1 MCFCEEFQ
9 KVQYCQEAI
18 RSLLQYS
25 KAYKSL
31 NSIIK
36 ITWGISNWSNIPQ
49 LKDCLSKEEL
59 KECLDYMIFHSK
71 SDKEKNRFQFN
82 ERNRILH
89 HEFFR
94 NFRNGNLP
102 ISNNQKPFSLHPQSP
117 NQQHQ
122 NIEINGNEETFG
134 QRWKWSQGNNS
145 EPDIDFRAEHS
156 PEQLPPSNLN
166 FAVDKITRKPNK
178 ASTYASSL

>member
-1 MCFCEEFQ
+1 MSFCEEFQ

-71 SDKEKNRFQFN
+71 SDKEKIASNSTRGIGFFITNFSDIFEMETCRSAIIKNLSHSILKVRTNSTKTLRSMATKKLLGKDEN
-82 ERNRILH
+82 EVKEIIQNLISIL
-89 HEFFR
+89 E
-94 NFRNGNLP
+94 
-102 ISNNQKPFSLHPQSP
+102 
-117 NQQHQ
+117 Q
-122 NIEINGNEETFG
+122 NIL
-134 QRWKWSQGNNS
+134 RNNY
-145 EPDIDFRAEHS
+145 HL
-156 PEQLPPSNLN
+156 Q
-166 FAVDKITRKPNK
+166 T
-178 ASTYASSL
+178 